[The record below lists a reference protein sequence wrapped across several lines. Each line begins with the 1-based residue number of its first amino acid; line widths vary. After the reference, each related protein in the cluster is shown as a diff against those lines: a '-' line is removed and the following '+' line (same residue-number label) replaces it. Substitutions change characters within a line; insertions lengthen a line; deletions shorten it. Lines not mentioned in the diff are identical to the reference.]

1 MLQEEFVSKILEVLS
16 PMSDVNAIK
25 SKGHIV
31 LYKEGVMFGK
41 IIEQSV
47 LLLSNGN
54 KFMEVDSELVTRLL
68 RPKNQLDQ
76 SDCDAFLFRATNS
89 WWLAKSKIW
98 TISNV
103 KECLITNKV
112 KML

>member
-1 MLQEEFVSKILEVLS
+1 MKQEEFVAKILEALLS
-16 PMSDVNAIK
+16 MPDVNSIK

-54 KFMEVDSELVTRLL
+54 KFVEVESELIARIL

-76 SDCDAFLFRATNS
+76 SDCDAFLFRATKS

-98 TISNV
+98 TISATKGFLEN
-103 KECLITNKV
+103 I
-112 KML
+112 

>member
-1 MLQEEFVSKILEVLS
+1 MKQEEFVVKILEALL
-16 PMSDVNAIK
+16 PMPDVNAIK

-54 KFMEVDSELVTRLL
+54 KFVEVESELIARIL

-76 SDCDAFLFRATNS
+76 SDCDAFLFRATKS

-98 TISNV
+98 TISATKGFLEN
-103 KECLITNKV
+103 I
-112 KML
+112 

>member
-1 MLQEEFVSKILEVLS
+1 MIQEEFVVKILEVLS
-16 PMSDVNAIK
+16 PIPDITAIK

-41 IIEQSV
+41 IIEQNV
-47 LLLSNGN
+47 LLLSNDN
-54 KFMEVDSELVTRLL
+54 KFIEVESELIARIL

-76 SDCDAFLFRATNS
+76 SDCDAFLFKATKS

-98 TISNV
+98 TISATKGFLEN
-103 KECLITNKV
+103 I
-112 KML
+112 

>member
-1 MLQEEFVSKILEVLS
+1 MKQEEFVAKILEALL
-16 PMSDVNAIK
+16 PMPDVSAIK
-25 SKGHIV
+25 AKGHIA

-41 IIEQSV
+41 IIEQNV

-54 KFMEVDSELVTRLL
+54 KFIEVESELIARIL

-76 SDCDAFLFRATNS
+76 SDCDAFLFRATKS

-98 TISNV
+98 TISATKGFLEN
-103 KECLITNKV
+103 I
-112 KML
+112 